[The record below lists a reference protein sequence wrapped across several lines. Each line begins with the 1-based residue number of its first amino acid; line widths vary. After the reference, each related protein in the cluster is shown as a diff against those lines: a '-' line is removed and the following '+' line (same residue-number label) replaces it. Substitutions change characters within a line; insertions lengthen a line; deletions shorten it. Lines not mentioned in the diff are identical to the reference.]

1 MQDVPL
7 RDSYPDALITGIRR
21 AAAKVAALFNRI
33 ILIKGGI
40 HMNDNTSGKRALSIC
55 CLVVGVVLM
64 VMALYLDYMAGKELD
79 IFFLGF
85 KLSGIRGSAL
95 VVGALLVLFGLYK
108 YPTETKHRNIINFIF
123 LFPLLFTFLV
133 TVIIPLILGIGY
145 SFTDWDGIRIKE
157 VVGLANYARAFKQ
170 PAFIYSILL
179 TAGFVIV
186 NMIVVNVVA
195 FLLALL
201 CSSKLKGVGF
211 FRAAYFLPN
220 LIGGIVLGYI
230 WQFAFSKVLVNFTAA
245 LFDYSYSVLSETKLA
260 FFAIIVVYVWQYAG
274 YIMLIYITGLN
285 TVPREVIEA
294 AAIDG
299 ANAVDTLFRIKIP
312 MIASTIT
319 ICSFLTLTNA
329 FKMFDVNLALT
340 GGNGTV
346 TDFMGT
352 RLTNGTEMLA
362 LNIYTTAINQNDYS
376 LGQAKAVMFFIIL
389 AAVSILQV
397 RLTSSKEVEM

>member
-1 MQDVPL
+1 
-7 RDSYPDALITGIRR
+7 
-21 AAAKVAALFNRI
+21 
-33 ILIKGGI
+33 
-40 HMNDNTSGKRALSIC
+40 MNENTSGKRVLSLG
-55 CLVVGVVLM
+55 CLAVGVILM
-64 VMALYLDYMAGKELD
+64 IMALYLDFMAGKDLD
-79 IFFLGF
+79 IFFLGIR
-85 KLSGIRGSAL
+85 LSGIRGSAL
-95 VVGALLVLFGLYK
+95 VVGALLILFGLYR
-108 YPTETKHRNIINFIF
+108 YPTETHHRNIINFIF

-145 SFTDWDGIRIKE
+145 SFTDWDGIRINE
-157 VVGLANYARAFKQ
+157 FVGFANYGRAVHQ

-230 WQFAFSKVLVNFTAA
+230 WQFAFSKVLVNITGA
-245 LFDYSYSVLSETKLA
+245 LFNYSYSVLSDTKLA

-346 TDFMGT
+346 TDFMGS